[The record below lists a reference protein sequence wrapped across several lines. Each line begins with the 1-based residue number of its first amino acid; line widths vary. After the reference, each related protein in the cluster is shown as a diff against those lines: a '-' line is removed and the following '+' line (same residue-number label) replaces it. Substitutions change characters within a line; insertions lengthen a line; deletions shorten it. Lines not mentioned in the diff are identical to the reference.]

1 MCTSERSLTS
11 TCEATGLGDFAL
23 VAARLG
29 RGAGHATHPITCKPS
44 DVILFAVTCL
54 CFVQYVFVTFSA
66 SSVCVSVCTMVGRTS
81 SASPTMRVPR
91 GTRGD
96 VKMNRYSHTH
106 TNTKSCV
113 LSDLPCSALPG
124 CLHPVC
130 DDVHFRAKPHKHM
143 RSNRV
148 GRLCFGGCEAGSRRW
163 ACNTSNYM

>member
-1 MCTSERSLTS
+1 MFCQTCLAPPCQVVCIRCVTMCTSERSLTS

-91 GTRGD
+91 GTRGMHVALGTSD
-96 VKMNRYSHTH
+96 DLGC
-106 TNTKSCV
+106 CV
-113 LSDLPCSALPG
+113 FAAVVALHYTCG
-124 CLHPVC
+124 
-130 DDVHFRAKPHKHM
+130 
-143 RSNRV
+143 
-148 GRLCFGGCEAGSRRW
+148 W
-163 ACNTSNYM
+163 ALISKCY